1 MPPKKQA
8 AAAAGGEEDHS
19 TDYFMKYYRQHCK
32 SLEIPVN
39 PRMKEMYEKY
49 VEEGEAIT
57 KVSYWLFNFFIC
69 ENLLVRFMYGKKLAG
84 KE

>member
-8 AAAAGGEEDHS
+8 AAAAGGEEDHT

-49 VEEGEAIT
+49 AGDQNVNPIG
-57 KVSYWLFNFFIC
+57 Y
-69 ENLLVRFMYGKKLAG
+69 MLA
-84 KE
+84 KMALKQDDCMDELI

>member
-8 AAAAGGEEDHS
+8 AAAAGGEEDHT

-49 VEEGEAIT
+49 VEDGEAIT
-57 KVSYWLFNFFIC
+57 KVSY
-69 ENLLVRFMYGKKLAG
+69 Y
-84 KE
+84 